1 MSIIKTT
8 CKECNVEFTGHHNK
22 QFCTIKCRA
31 KYKKR
36 EKSLLIKEEDKIL
49 CHECGLHFSSKIHS
63 HLTVHNITLEEYKKK
78 YPDAVV
84 FSQKYLSSL
93 SDKMKGEKNPGYHHG
108 GKLSPFSKS
117 FVKYN
122 GMDEKEKTSVIS
134 NMARDAQIKSKKKGN
149 LAVTKD
155 YWIKRGYSEQEAEQK
170 QKERQT
176 TFSLDKCIDK
186 FGKEKGTQIWN
197 ERQDK
202 WKKTLNSKDPE
213 ELDRINRAKLYDGG
227 PISKIEKKLFDH
239 LKEHFST
246 IERQYCIISNGKRQ
260 YFDMKYNNKIIEF
273 NGDYWHCNPSK
284 YDEDHYHTLKKMTA
298 KEIWKKDEEKN
309 NIAIS
314 QGFQVL
320 IVWEKDF
327 KENPEREIK
336 KCLTFMK
343 M

>member
-1 MSIIKTT
+1 
-8 CKECNVEFTGHHNK
+8 VEFTGHHNK

-176 TFSLDKCIDK
+176 TFSLDK
-186 FGKEKGTQIWN
+186 
-197 ERQDK
+197 
-202 WKKTLNSKDPE
+202 WKKTLNSKPE
-213 ELDRINRAKLYDGG
+213 EEIKRINKLKCSGG
-227 PISKIEKKLFDH
+227 SISLAEQLIFDTLKKSYEVEQQYTISKNKPYIYDIRSGNKLIE
-239 LKEHFST
+239 
-246 IERQYCIISNGKRQ
+246 Y
-260 YFDMKYNNKIIEF
+260 
-273 NGDYWHCNPSK
+273 NGDYWHCNPNK
-284 YDEDHYHTLKKMTA
+284 YNSTFFHKTKNMTA
-298 KEIWKKDEEKN
+298 TEIWDRDSDKIKFAEDN
-309 NIAIS
+309 
-314 QGFQVL
+314 GFSVL
-320 IVWEKDF
+320 VIWEKDF